1 MIVVAAL
8 AAAGLAVSCDPARAA
23 PAWLKR
29 AFTAHH
35 GGDLNRG
42 AAAPKVARYR
52 VDEGGVFILD
62 RTSRH
67 PLLRFED
74 SSEVWVLTAARGP
87 RGDMI
92 FSNDEGQLFLRMT
105 RLGGVTVF
113 TPRRPEGSAAAV
125 AGAAIPFRLASV
137 GVLGLYQRLLQASVR
152 CSRAAGRLIGFEA
165 PDADPASDALIA
177 DAASVAGDAI
187 VALSNRSGGRA
198 ILARVAKVDIEHGR
212 QPGAYLRGGVVII
225 TVTPAEGF
233 GGRPSSM
240 RILAAVESR

>member
-8 AAAGLAVSCDPARAA
+8 AAAGLAVSCDARAA

-42 AAAPKVARYR
+42 AAVPKVARYR
-52 VDEGGVFILD
+52 IDEGGAFILD

-67 PLLRFED
+67 PLLRFDD

-92 FSNDEGQLFLRMT
+92 FSNDEGQLLLRTT

-113 TPRRPEGSAAAV
+113 TPRRPEGSAAAM
-125 AGAAIPFRLASV
+125 AGAANPFHLASI

-187 VALSNRSGGRA
+187 VTLAARSGGRA

-212 QPGAYLRGGVVII
+212 QPGAYLRRGVVII